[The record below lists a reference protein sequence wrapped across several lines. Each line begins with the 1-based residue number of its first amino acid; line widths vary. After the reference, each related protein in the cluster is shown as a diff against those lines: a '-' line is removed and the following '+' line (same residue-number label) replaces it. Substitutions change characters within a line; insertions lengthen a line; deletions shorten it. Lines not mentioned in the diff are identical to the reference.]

1 MSVKGTMDWTQI
13 SRYQDPEIR
22 VLSNFRSLFISF
34 QNKKKCVTKLF
45 RNRILSPKMYFYTD
59 NNVFNAREKK
69 IAREW
74 PSLLILPNTFL
85 FCFFFGRTETGEF
98 CKHFI
103 EYVATD

>member
-1 MSVKGTMDWTQI
+1 M
-13 SRYQDPEIR
+13 
-22 VLSNFRSLFISF
+22 LSNFRSLFISF
-34 QNKKKCVTKLF
+34 PNKKKVGNETVSQLNFVTEV
-45 RNRILSPKMYFYTD
+45 YFYTD